1 MMVDCIIQARMGSS
15 RLPGKVLMKVDSK
28 NTILDSMINQ
38 LKYSKLIDRTIIA
51 TSKKMEDDVIEDFCK
66 KNSLNYFRGSEKDV
80 LDRYYQ
86 CAKKFE
92 SKIIVRMPADKPLLD
107 PTVVDKVVD
116 EFNKNN
122 YDYIT
127 TFLPSTFPSGTD
139 VEIFSF
145 SALEK
150 AWNESNLPS
159 EREHVTPYIHRNP
172 KKFKISNF
180 KNDID
185 LSKFSWAVDEKD
197 DLSLVQ
203 KIVSRVNHEPILIND
218 ILTILENEPKLFE
231 INLNVNRNAGN
242 EKSEKEDIEF
252 LKNKENQSE

>member
-28 NTILDSMINQ
+28 NTILDFMINQ

-127 TFLPSTFPSGTD
+127 TFLPSTFPSGTE

-159 EREHVTPYIHRNP
+159 EREHVTPYIYRHAER
-172 KKFKISNF
+172 FRI
-180 KNDID
+180 KNLRALDRS
-185 LSKFSWAVDEKD
+185 LAPLNLAVDTYADLCRTRWVAEHLD
-197 DLSLVQ
+197 D
-203 KIVSRVNHEPILIND
+203 PIASS
-218 ILTILENEPKLFE
+218 F
-231 INLNVNRNAGN
+231 
-242 EKSEKEDIEF
+242 EDIVK
-252 LKNKENQSE
+252 LTKEWHSVMEHKVISVT